1 VLSFDG
7 DEVFNADITL
17 FDNATAGKNYLDM
30 SSFDASFRLQT
41 GCMKVIFL
49 NRFVQDLLVCFHLFC
64 FNWLNCALLTVCLCV
79 PVNLQGINKQA

>member
-17 FDNATAGKNYLDM
+17 FDNATEGKNYLDM
-30 SSFDASFRLQT
+30 SGVDASFRLQT

-49 NRFVQDLLVCFHLFC
+49 NRFVQDLLVCVYLC
-64 FNWLNCALLTVCLCV
+64 LSYLLLAK
-79 PVNLQGINKQA
+79 GITTCYSAAYSSQAHVQK